1 MKDLGVYVHIPFC
14 RSRCY
19 YCDFISSCLKDDS
32 DMEKYCKY
40 VSKEISILSEKGFFK
55 DREIDTLYFGGG
67 TPSLL
72 KTNYFRSILENKC
85 LKHEENLKEFTI
97 EANPESINE
106 NLILDLKNFGL
117 NRVSLGVQSL
127 NDKSLKA
134 INRVHLVKD
143 VYRALQMLEKHNL
156 SISVDLMIGLPY
168 QDKND
173 IKFFIDEITKFNV
186 NHMSVYMLQLEEG
199 TPLKK
204 MIDERKIDVIDDDM
218 QVEFF
223 NYASML
229 LKEKG
234 FYRYEV
240 SNFAKKGFEA
250 KHNLKYWQL
259 KDYLGLG
266 IASHSMIGNDRF
278 YNVDNFDE
286 YYSQVDKGE
295 LAHIPEEF
303 MTEKSK
309 EEEFVMLSFRLYS
322 GVDLKKYKEL
332 FNRDF
337 LSYYRYIIEKNFK
350 FLNISENYVS
360 IKEEYLNTMNSIVVD
375 FID

>member
-19 YCDFISSCLKDDS
+19 YCDFISSCLKDDL

-40 VSKEISILSEKGFFK
+40 VSKEISILSEKGFFD

-72 KTNYFRSILENKC
+72 KTSYFRSILENKC
-85 LKHEENLKEFTI
+85 LKLGKNLKEFTI

-106 NLILDLKNFGL
+106 NLILDLKSYGL

-134 INRVHLVKD
+134 INRVHLAKD
-143 VYRALQMLEKHNL
+143 VYKALQMLEKHNL

-186 NHMSVYMLQLEEG
+186 NHMSVYMLQLEDG
-199 TPLKK
+199 TTLKK
-204 MIDERKIDVIDDDM
+204 MVDEKKIEILDDDT

-223 NYASML
+223 NYASTL

-240 SNFAKKGFEA
+240 SNFARKGFEA
-250 KHNLKYWQL
+250 KHNLKYWEL

-266 IASHSMIGNDRF
+266 LAAHSMIGNNRF

-286 YYSQVDKGE
+286 YYNQLDKGE

-309 EEEFVMLSFRLYS
+309 EEEFVMLSFRLTQ

-350 FLNISENYVS
+350 FLNINENFVS